1 MITNFVFILATSC
14 CSLCF
19 VIVSRKFF
27 AVSKRIVFA
36 SCISCLIWNF
46 LSHLAHLVK
55 GKKMEKCSFYIVDFC
70 FKMYHQFFQS
80 YSDTPRQKAFLH
92 PCAFVGNQKRI
103 LSWYNYIHLN
113 WMKNSKLTNMGCREK
128 DTTGFKMYRTKH
140 LITDLNEKE
149 NYKFSHMPC
158 CLLSVQ

>member
-1 MITNFVFILATSC
+1 MFC
-14 CSLCF
+14 
-19 VIVSRKFF
+19 
-27 AVSKRIVFA
+27 
-36 SCISCLIWNF
+36 NF
-46 LSHLAHLVK
+46 LSQILCGHQANCLCLLYFLSYLEFSFSFSTLSERK
-55 GKKMEKCSFYIVDFC
+55 KNGKMFLLYHDFC

-92 PCAFVGNQKRI
+92 PYALVGNQKRI

-113 WMKNSKLTNMGCREK
+113 WMKNSKLTKMGCREK
-128 DTTGFKMYRTKH
+128 DTTEYKMYRTKH